1 MYVSG
6 YENSDFHFVQTR
18 LTEAKIIQRAAETTV
33 PPDPP
38 RGAFRGDRAGWAG
51 YFLVRYLRMSMATA
65 ATMIRPLMICCQ

>member
-65 ATMIRPLMICCQ
+65 ARMMAPLTTSCR